1 MPVSTSWMLARA
13 AQMNAGIAFSA
24 SSFVF
29 SFHEPVQSLGS
40 RSRCFPRTH
49 PRRSQVFGVREQS
62 GYVLGCINADRRT
75 RRCERGSGPHEFG
88 MLFVLERQ
96 RS

>member
-40 RSRCFPRTH
+40 RSRCFRVLIQEEVKSLRFVNSPAT
-49 PRRSQVFGVREQS
+49 FS
-62 GYVLGCINADRRT
+62 GA
-75 RRCERGSGPHEFG
+75 
-88 MLFVLERQ
+88 
-96 RS
+96 